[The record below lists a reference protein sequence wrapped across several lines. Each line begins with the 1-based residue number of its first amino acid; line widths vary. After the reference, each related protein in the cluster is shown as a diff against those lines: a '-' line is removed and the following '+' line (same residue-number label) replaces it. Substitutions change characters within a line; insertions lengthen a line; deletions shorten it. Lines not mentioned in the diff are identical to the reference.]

1 MVRTGGDKMIT
12 IGANIQAC
20 RKMKYMTQ
28 AELAEKLHVSRQT
41 ISKWELDKSTP
52 SIEYLVQLS
61 QELDVTLDQL
71 IIKAVSKKEMEGT
84 AMKKAL
90 LLVQNYKPSG
100 DTTWGMEA
108 QDYGTRDFLA
118 NLAQKYPHYDWRA
131 LTFKE
136 LESVLSNVQVEFI
149 LVTPAAERFL
159 EQLKK
164 LYHGEIHVL
173 KSNEY
178 AQITLN
184 HILEK

>member
-1 MVRTGGDKMIT
+1 MIT
-12 IGANIQAC
+12 IGANIQAY
-20 RKMKYMTQ
+20 RKIKHMTQ
-28 AELAEKLHVSRQT
+28 AELAEQLHVSRQT
-41 ISKWELDKSTP
+41 ISKWELDKSMP

-61 QELDVTLDQL
+61 QKLDITLDQL
-71 IIKAVSKKEMEGT
+71 IKNTGSKKEMEGT

-90 LLVQNYKPSG
+90 LLVQNYKPSE

-118 NLAQKYPHYDWRA
+118 NLAQKYPQYDWRA
-131 LTFKE
+131 VTFKE
-136 LESVLSNVQVEFI
+136 LENVLSNVQVEFI

-159 EQLKK
+159 DRLKK
-164 LYHGEIHVL
+164 LYHGEIRVL

-184 HILEK
+184 HILKK